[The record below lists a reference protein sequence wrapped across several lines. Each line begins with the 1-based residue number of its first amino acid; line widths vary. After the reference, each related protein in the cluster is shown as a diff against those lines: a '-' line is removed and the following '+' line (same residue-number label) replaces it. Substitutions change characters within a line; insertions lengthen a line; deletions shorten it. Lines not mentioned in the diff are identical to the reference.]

1 MLHDVTLLLHA
12 WTLKKTNGYA
22 AYRRKTGK
30 KSVTCFGILFFD
42 RLINEYDKL
51 DFLTFYVTLLA
62 VTLWWRWFRV

>member
-12 WTLKKTNGYA
+12 WTLKKTNGGE

-42 RLINEYDKL
+42 RLIDQYGQL
-51 DFLTFYVTLLA
+51 DFLTFYVTLLP
-62 VTLWWRWFRV
+62 VTLWWRGFGV